1 MAGIGLKPLPAQ
13 IGEAT
18 LYGGLISPLALDLL
32 GIAILILLFHEA
44 GNAVIGHLEYA
55 VMLPDASKSDPEY
68 VRQFN
73 NVVNS
78 HVLHTV
84 SIIGGVALTT
94 ALALEFDTLMLDIVA
109 VMLEEHKQ
117 GRAHVKG
124 ISEAVAEKNIKKAK
138 QHLLGYRELLTEHIK
153 KEDEILYPWMERSL
167 TMTKVGELYAQFQ
180 QVDKKY
186 GDSSTVRYKTKIP
199 FRG

>member
-109 VMLEEHKQ
+109 VMEGGQWSGQVSESLEMQ
-117 GRAHVKG
+117 MTYGRL
-124 ISEAVAEKNIKKAK
+124 S
-138 QHLLGYRELLTEHIK
+138 LLHN
-153 KEDEILYPWMERSL
+153 S
-167 TMTKVGELYAQFQ
+167 F
-180 QVDKKY
+180 
-186 GDSSTVRYKTKIP
+186 
-199 FRG
+199 